1 MDGRVPIAILVGV
14 LVVSLLAPAGVVV
27 AAPND
32 VPNDAPNNTP
42 YDAPYDATAPD
53 GADVDVHVF
62 ERYHAAL
69 AAFFDHARVGV
80 EPGERTRGRSD
91 GRVGGRTET
100 DADVEGVLEQSTRAA
115 VYDAIVGSP
124 GATLS
129 ELASSVDV
137 TKSTV
142 RYHARVLRDADMVT
156 ATEVGG
162 ALRYAPSGADAELAA
177 VRRADGSGD
186 VLEAVAEREPA
197 SVSALAAAT
206 DRAPSTVSYHLS
218 GLEERGLV
226 ERERAGESVV
236 TTLADTARASMA
248 VEQPPVAD
256 D

>member
-1 MDGRVPIAILVGV
+1 MDGRVPTAILVGV
-14 LVVSLLAPAGVVV
+14 LVVSLLAPAGVV
-27 AAPND
+27 AAPNG
-32 VPNDAPNNTP
+32 VSNGAPT
-42 YDAPYDATAPD
+42 DAPYDAPTDATVTD
-53 GADVDVHVF
+53 AADVDVLVF
-62 ERYHAAL
+62 ERYRAAL

-80 EPGERTRGRSD
+80 EKRERTRGRND
-91 GRVGGRTET
+91 GRVGARADSVADT
-100 DADVEGVLEQSTRAA
+100 DGVLEQSTRAA

-129 ELASSVDV
+129 ELAAAVDV

-142 RYHARVLRDADMVT
+142 RYHARMLRDADMVT

-162 ALRYAPSGADAELAA
+162 TLRYAPNDADAELAA
-177 VRRADGSGD
+177 VRRAGGSGD

-206 DRAPSTVSYHLS
+206 DRAPSTVSHHLS

-226 ERERAGESVV
+226 ERERTGESVV

-248 VEQPPVAD
+248 VEQPSVAD